1 MISALLL
8 NGFLL
13 RLQGDIKVSCYC
25 KNYIQRQ
32 AAAVKS
38 KLDHYVSLL
47 SVRYTFTRPWQL
59 TLNCCCFSDLSLISV
74 CYEVRT

>member
-25 KNYIQRQ
+25 KNNIQRQ
-32 AAAVKS
+32 AAAVKC

-47 SVRYTFTRPWQL
+47 SVRYTFTCPWQINIEL
-59 TLNCCCFSDLSLISV
+59 LLFFRHFADKRVL
-74 CYEVRT
+74 